1 MSRRRRPLVP
11 HARAGLDALK
21 AKVANVSDPDQA
33 KYEVAE
39 ELDVPLQHGYNG
51 QLSAHDAGASEDS
64 SAGTWSRKWFVW
76 RSKLRVKKIVCRNF
90 GRTTESTP
98 LFFINTG
105 CFYAYQRIRSNFLAL
120 ALRGPSMVRLI
131 VLTL

>member
-11 HARAGLDALK
+11 NARAGLDALK

-51 QLSAHDAGASEDS
+51 QLSAHDAG
-64 SAGTWSRKWFVW
+64 
-76 RSKLRVKKIVCRNF
+76 RVGGQLGGKMVK
-90 GRTTESTP
+90 E
-98 LFFINTG
+98 
-105 CFYAYQRIRSNFLAL
+105 
-120 ALRGPSMVRLI
+120 MVRMALEAASQKDRK
-131 VLTL
+131 

>member
-11 HARAGLDALK
+11 NARAGLDALK

-51 QLSAHDAGASEDS
+51 QLSAQDAG
-64 SAGTWSRKWFVW
+64 
-76 RSKLRVKKIVCRNF
+76 RVGGQLGGKMVK
-90 GRTTESTP
+90 E
-98 LFFINTG
+98 
-105 CFYAYQRIRSNFLAL
+105 
-120 ALRGPSMVRLI
+120 MVRLA
-131 VLTL
+131 LEAASQKDRM

>member
-21 AKVANVSDPDQA
+21 AKIANVSDPDQA

-51 QLSAHDAGASEDS
+51 QLSAHDAG
-64 SAGTWSRKWFVW
+64 
-76 RSKLRVKKIVCRNF
+76 RVGGQIGGKMVK
-90 GRTTESTP
+90 E
-98 LFFINTG
+98 
-105 CFYAYQRIRSNFLAL
+105 
-120 ALRGPSMVRLI
+120 MVRMALEAASQKDRM
-131 VLTL
+131 